1 MKWALIDDNQEH
13 GVRIRTFAYQIDNI
27 GSMVMV
33 VTQDDPPS
41 VLPDPLIIATQRSR
55 PSVTF
60 VAGAQISDN
69 RLVPMVGYGYN
80 PDDWADQSQDDD

>member
-1 MKWALIDDNQEH
+1 MKWILIDDNEEH
-13 GVRIRTFAYQIDNI
+13 GIRIRTFAYQIDNI

-33 VTQDDPPS
+33 VTQEDVPS
-41 VLPDPLIIATQRSR
+41 VLPDPSNAPAGRPR

-60 VAGAQISDN
+60 VAGAQIADN

-80 PDDWADQSQDDD
+80 PDDWIDPPQDD